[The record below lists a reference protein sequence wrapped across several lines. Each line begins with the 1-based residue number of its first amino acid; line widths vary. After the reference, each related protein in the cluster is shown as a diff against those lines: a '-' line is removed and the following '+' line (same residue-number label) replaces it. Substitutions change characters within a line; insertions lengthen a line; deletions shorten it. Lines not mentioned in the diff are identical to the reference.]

1 MADLRYVIVGGG
13 LAAASA
19 IEGIRELDPK
29 GPITLI
35 SAERELPYHRPPLS
49 KGFLAG
55 KEAVETVRV
64 HEAAWYRDQK
74 VRVRLGQTAK
84 SIHIGRQSVAVE
96 APGRAEVERVPYDRL
111 LIATGSA
118 PRRLVVPGAELD
130 GVLYLRTLQD
140 CYALK
145 RAVSAG
151 KRVAVIGGGFVG
163 MEVAATARHLGAEV
177 TVLEMGPTL
186 YRAFASP
193 ELSAFFHKLMESQ
206 GITVLTGARVARLLG
221 AGDRVQAVVTED
233 GRQVRADVVVAGVGS
248 EPNSEWLAS
257 SGFQIDRG
265 ALIVN
270 VRLET
275 PGKNI
280 WGAGDITRFPDPV
293 TKQPRRL
300 EHWGN
305 ALAQGKQAG
314 RNMAGANEPFTMQ
327 AAFFSDLF
335 DVTVNVLGDTDHPDR
350 VEIRGSVDTA
360 QPHFTALYLRGAKL
374 FGAVMVNLNAEDR
387 SAEFGEL
394 QGHIAS
400 GTVPQESAKS

>member
-1 MADLRYVIVGGG
+1 MADLHYVIVGGG

-19 IEGIRELDPK
+19 VEGIRELDPK

-35 SAERELPYHRPPLS
+35 TAERELPYHRPPLS
-49 KGFLAG
+49 KAFLAA
-55 KEAVETVRV
+55 KDAVESVRV
-64 HEAAWYRDQK
+64 HDAAWYRDQK

-84 SIHIGRQSVAVE
+84 SVHIGRQSVALE
-96 APGRAEVERVPYDRL
+96 SGERATYDRL

-118 PRRLVVPGAELD
+118 PRRLLVPGNDLD

-140 CYALK
+140 CYALR
-145 RAVSAG
+145 RAITPGTRIV
-151 KRVAVIGGGFVG
+151 VVGGGFIG
-163 MEVAATARHLGAEV
+163 MEVAATTRHMGAQV
-177 TVLEMGPTL
+177 TLLEMGPTL

-193 ELSAFFHKLMESQ
+193 ELSAFFHKLMETQ
-206 GITVLTGARVARLLG
+206 GITVLTDARVARFLG
-221 AGDRVQAVVTED
+221 NGEKIATVTIED
-233 GRQVRADVVVAGVGS
+233 GRQVPADVVVVGVGA

-275 PGKNI
+275 PGKHI
-280 WGAGDITRFPDPV
+280 WAAGDVTRFPDPI

-314 RNMAGANEPFTMQ
+314 RNMAGAAEAFTSQ

-335 DVTVNVLGDTDHPDR
+335 DITVNVLGDTDRPDR
-350 VEIRGSVDTA
+350 VEIRGTVDTA
-360 QPHFTALYLRGAKL
+360 MPHFTALYVRATKL
-374 FGAVMVNLNAEDR
+374 AGAVMVNLNAEDR
-387 SAEFGEL
+387 SADFDAL
-394 QGHIAS
+394 QTHIAA
-400 GTVPQESAKS
+400 GTLPDVT

>member
-1 MADLRYVIVGGG
+1 MADLHYVIVGGG

-19 IEGIRELDPK
+19 IDGIRELDPK

-64 HEAAWYRDQK
+64 HEAAWYRDLK

-84 SIHIGRQSVAVE
+84 SVHIGRQSVALE
-96 APGRAEVERVPYDRL
+96 AGERVPYDRL

-118 PRRLVVPGAELD
+118 ARRLMVPGADQD

-140 CYALK
+140 CYALR
-145 RAVSAG
+145 RAITAG
-151 KRVAVIGGGFVG
+151 ARVVIVGGGFIG
-163 MEVAATARHLGAEV
+163 MEVAASARQLGAQV
-177 TVLEMGPTL
+177 TVLETGPKL

-193 ELSAFFHKLMESQ
+193 ELSAFFQTVLESQ
-206 GITVLTGARVARLLG
+206 AITVLTGARVARLLG
-221 AGDRVQAVVTED
+221 TGDRISAVVTED
-233 GRQVRADVVVAGVGS
+233 GRQIQADVVVAGVGS

-270 VRLET
+270 LRLET
-275 PGKNI
+275 PGKNV
-280 WGAGDITRFPDPV
+280 WAAGDITRFPDPV
-293 TKQPRRL
+293 TRQPRRL

-335 DVTVNVLGDTDHPDR
+335 DLTTNVLGDTDHADR
-350 VEIRGSVDTA
+350 VEIRGTMDA
-360 QPHFTALYLRGAKL
+360 AKPHFTALYLKGEHLVGA
-374 FGAVMVNLNAEDR
+374 AMVNQSAEDR
-387 SAEFGEL
+387 SADFVSL
-394 QGHIAS
+394 QEHIAA
-400 GTVPQESAKS
+400 GTVPVA

>member
-1 MADLRYVIVGGG
+1 MADLHYVIVGGG

-19 IEGIRELDPK
+19 VEGIRELDPK

-35 SAERELPYHRPPLS
+35 TAERELPYHRPPLS
-49 KGFLAG
+49 KAFLAA
-55 KEAVETVRV
+55 KDAVESVRV
-64 HEAAWYRDQK
+64 HDAAWYRDQK

-84 SIHIGRQSVAVE
+84 SVHIGRQSVALE
-96 APGRAEVERVPYDRL
+96 SGERATYDRL

-118 PRRLVVPGAELD
+118 PRRLLVPGNDLG

-140 CYALK
+140 CYALR
-145 RAVSAG
+145 RAITPGTRIV
-151 KRVAVIGGGFVG
+151 VVGGGFIG
-163 MEVAATARHLGAEV
+163 MEVAATTRHMGAQV
-177 TVLEMGPTL
+177 TLLEMGPTL

-193 ELSAFFHKLMESQ
+193 ELSAFFHKLMETQ
-206 GITVLTGARVARLLG
+206 GITVLTDARVARFLG
-221 AGDRVQAVVTED
+221 NGEKIATVTIED
-233 GRQVRADVVVAGVGS
+233 GRQVPADVVVVGVGA

-275 PGKNI
+275 PGKHI
-280 WGAGDITRFPDPV
+280 WAAGDVTRFPDPI

-314 RNMAGANEPFTMQ
+314 RNMAGAAEAFTSQ

-335 DVTVNVLGDTDHPDR
+335 DITVNVLGDTDRPDR
-350 VEIRGSVDTA
+350 VEIRGTVDTA
-360 QPHFTALYLRGAKL
+360 MPHFTALYVRATKL
-374 FGAVMVNLNAEDR
+374 AGAVMVNLNAEDR
-387 SAEFGEL
+387 SADFDAL
-394 QGHIAS
+394 QTHIAA
-400 GTVPQESAKS
+400 GTLPDVT

>member
-1 MADLRYVIVGGG
+1 MADLHYVIVGGG

-19 IEGIRELDPK
+19 VEGIRELDPK

-35 SAERELPYHRPPLS
+35 TAERELPYHRPPLS
-49 KGFLAG
+49 KAFLAA
-55 KEAVETVRV
+55 KDAVESVRV
-64 HEAAWYRDQK
+64 HDAAWYRDQK

-84 SIHIGRQSVAVE
+84 SVHIGRQSVALE
-96 APGRAEVERVPYDRL
+96 SGERATYDRL

-118 PRRLVVPGAELD
+118 PRRLLVPGNDLD
-130 GVLYLRTLQD
+130 GVLHLRTLQD
-140 CYALK
+140 CYALR
-145 RAVSAG
+145 RAITPGTRIV
-151 KRVAVIGGGFVG
+151 VVGGGFIG
-163 MEVAATARHLGAEV
+163 MEVAATTRHMGAQV
-177 TVLEMGPTL
+177 TLLEMGPTL

-193 ELSAFFHKLMESQ
+193 ELSAFFHKLMETQ
-206 GITVLTGARVARLLG
+206 GITVLTDARVARFLG
-221 AGDRVQAVVTED
+221 NGEKIATVTIED
-233 GRQVRADVVVAGVGS
+233 GRQVPADVVVVGVGA

-275 PGKNI
+275 PGKHI
-280 WGAGDITRFPDPV
+280 WAAGDVTRFPDPI

-314 RNMAGANEPFTMQ
+314 RNMAGAAEAFTSQ

-335 DVTVNVLGDTDHPDR
+335 DITVNVLGDTDRPDR
-350 VEIRGSVDTA
+350 VEIRGTVDTA
-360 QPHFTALYLRGAKL
+360 MPHFTALYVRATKL
-374 FGAVMVNLNAEDR
+374 AGAVMVNLNAEDR
-387 SAEFGEL
+387 SADFDAL
-394 QGHIAS
+394 QTHIAA
-400 GTVPQESAKS
+400 GTLPDVT

>member
-1 MADLRYVIVGGG
+1 MADLHYVIVGGG

-19 IEGIRELDPK
+19 VEGIRELDPK

-35 SAERELPYHRPPLS
+35 TAERELPYHRPPLS
-49 KGFLAG
+49 KAFLAA
-55 KEAVETVRV
+55 KDAVESVRV
-64 HEAAWYRDQK
+64 HDAAWYRDQK

-84 SIHIGRQSVAVE
+84 SVHIGRQSVALE
-96 APGRAEVERVPYDRL
+96 SGERATYDRL

-118 PRRLVVPGAELD
+118 PRRLLVPGNDLD

-140 CYALK
+140 CYALR
-145 RAVSAG
+145 RAITPGTRIV
-151 KRVAVIGGGFVG
+151 VVGGGFIG
-163 MEVAATARHLGAEV
+163 MEVAATTRHMGAQV
-177 TVLEMGPTL
+177 TLLEMGPTL

-193 ELSAFFHKLMESQ
+193 ELSAFFHKLMETQ
-206 GITVLTGARVARLLG
+206 GITVLTDARVARFLG
-221 AGDRVQAVVTED
+221 NGEKIATVTIED
-233 GRQVRADVVVAGVGS
+233 GRQVPADVVVVGVGA

-275 PGKNI
+275 PGKHI
-280 WGAGDITRFPDPV
+280 WAAGDVTRFPDPI

-314 RNMAGANEPFTMQ
+314 RNMAGAAEAFTSQ

-335 DVTVNVLGDTDHPDR
+335 DITVNVLGDTDRPDR
-350 VEIRGSVDTA
+350 VEIRGTVDAAT
-360 QPHFTALYLRGAKL
+360 PRFTALYVRATKL
-374 FGAVMVNLNAEDR
+374 AGAVMVNLNAEDR
-387 SAEFGEL
+387 SADFDAL
-394 QGHIAS
+394 QTHIAA
-400 GTVPQESAKS
+400 GTLPDVT